1 MEGDQKELSKKE
13 KIGRWLRSTW
23 NDVKSFFKAVGR
35 WLRSRWNDAKSFFK
49 EAPPAVLLAVGLAV
63 AIYVAHKPASVIDH
77 EWSRFEVFHRGILWL
92 VRSTAFRS
100 IVAPLVLLVSYGLV
114 YYAFWIRGRWFIVVS
129 DFRVWGKLKQRLPV
143 KGAEALL
150 RDELLR
156 LESELKPARPE
167 GPNDSFDVS
176 EQARMKARPVVLE
189 DEGISLPETYVT
201 LQYEGISLEAMHTLV
216 RRVTGREV
224 VINGDLMRIPSG
236 VKLVARTSD
245 DGPWEVVVK
254 SADLE
259 TLRFGMQRLALQIIT
274 AAMTKRFRPKSERVC
289 ARLQLKAKE
298 LEEYEQALDLAK
310 LGFQVARGKVEKT
323 NARTNLATAYNDAG
337 IGLGNSEKYREAC
350 SNFFDAIRVDPR
362 FDDTFNNLKLAT
374 ELIQDKQES
383 DETLIAEAEEIRSK
397 S

>member
-1 MEGDQKELSKKE
+1 MSSDQHCPSIWQQVISLVGRKLSE
-13 KIGRWLRSTW
+13 VW
-23 NDVKSFFKAVGR
+23 NDLKSF
-35 WLRSRWNDAKSFFK
+35 LK
-49 EAPPAVLLAVGLAV
+49 EAPLALILALGPAV
-63 AIYVAHKPASVIDH
+63 AIYVAYQPASAIDQ
-77 EWSRFEVFHRGILWL
+77 EWSHWEVFHRWALWL

-114 YYAFWIRGRWFIVVS
+114 YYVFWIRRRWFIVVS
-129 DFRVWGKLKQRLPV
+129 DFRVWGKLKQKLPV

-156 LESELKPARPE
+156 LESELKPAKPE
-167 GPNDSFDVS
+167 GRNDIS
-176 EQARMKARPVVLE
+176 EQSGMKARPVVLE

-224 VINGDLMRIPSG
+224 VINGDLMRIQSG

-259 TLRFGMQRLALQIIT
+259 TLRLGMQRLALRIIT
-274 AAMTKRFRPKSERVC
+274 AAMTRRFRPKSERVC
-289 ARLQLKAKE
+289 ARLQLRAKE
-298 LEEYEQALDLAK
+298 LEEYDQALALAK
-310 LGFQVARGKVEKT
+310 LGFQVARGKVGKT

-337 IGLGNSEKYREAC
+337 IDLGNSEKYRDAC
-350 SNFFDAIRVDPR
+350 SKFFDAIRVDPR
-362 FDDTFNNLKLAT
+362 FDDAFNNLKLVT
-374 ELIQDKQES
+374 ELIKERQDS
-383 DETLIAEAEEIRSK
+383 DEALIAKAEEIRNKVVS
-397 S
+397 